1 MLESTCG
8 RSFSTYTATRKWLA
22 YNFIKG
28 HAKNNMINHNSKT
41 YHASTW
47 LTFHELRYKKLKFSL
62 NTVNQSLSMQQHGVI
77 CHAIIAW
84 LADSKLSRCPA
95 LSCKR
100 ELRKKHNQ
108 FWLLPSSK
116 VQKTLGAR
124 QAPGHYL
131 APRLTICRLNTIKL
145 FFISFLFLF
154 VVVVGRGTSTHM
166 MPCISSD
173 IYRQTNCSI
182 YTSERTHSCHYL
194 WQ

>member
-1 MLESTCG
+1 MLALGWLSTGCD
-8 RSFSTYTATRKWLA
+8 
-22 YNFIKG
+22 I
-28 HAKNNMINHNSKT
+28 
-41 YHASTW
+41 
-47 LTFHELRYKKLKFSL
+47 KKLKFSL
-62 NTVNQSLSMQQHGVI
+62 NTVNPRTAGRSKKQRGVI

-124 QAPGHYL
+124 QALGHYL
-131 APRLTICRLNTIKL
+131 APRLTTRRLNAIKH
-145 FFISFLFLF
+145 FFISFF
-154 VVVVGRGTSTHM
+154 VVVVGRGTSTQM